1 MIKNF
6 QIDILTTLIPEV
18 KNDQELEK
26 KNPLLKL
33 LKKKKFKFRIFNRK
47 NEIPKDSKYYEF
59 LSKEYQKIKRDR
71 PLLSDYYKKYAK
83 YILKKFIKKEDLVVE
98 IASNDGI

>member
-18 KNDQELEK
+18 KSDQELEK

-33 LKKKKFKFRIFNRK
+33 LKKKEFKFRIFNRN
-47 NEIPKDSKYYEF
+47 NEIPKD
-59 LSKEYQKIKRDR
+59 
-71 PLLSDYYKKYAK
+71 
-83 YILKKFIKKEDLVVE
+83 
-98 IASNDGI
+98 

>member
-33 LKKKKFKFRIFNRK
+33 LKKKNLNSEFLIEIMKFQKIQNIMNFCRK
-47 NEIPKDSKYYEF
+47 N
-59 LSKEYQKIKRDR
+59 
-71 PLLSDYYKKYAK
+71 
-83 YILKKFIKKEDLVVE
+83 IKK
-98 IASNDGI
+98 